1 MPHKESRWTTPRL
14 RKRRVSISIPPLRTP
29 GPGFWAP
36 VKPTWAIDNRTAS
49 FRVIPGSPKS
59 TRLETR
65 CPGADIN
72 PYLAVAALVAAG
84 MHGVEQGM
92 KLTSAPITG
101 TNLGSENVPRAP
113 RSLKD
118 TTAIFRDSKV
128 ARDWLGDVF
137 VATVPQSGALWQ
149 VSTGG
154 GTMPRWRRDG
164 RELYFRAND
173 GTLMAVALGSGPG
186 TAAIEQRAAPRPLFP
201 GIPSPGNSP
210 IFTYDATEDGQR
222 FLVATARKGAQLPI
236 TVLVNWHAAL
246 TRRAQGSA
254 P

>member
-1 MPHKESRWTTPRL
+1 LLPLAGE
-14 RKRRVSISIPPLRTP
+14 RKPVAYVSAP
-29 GPGFWAP
+29 GNQVYAQF
-36 VKPTWAIDNRTAS
+36 
-49 FRVIPGSPKS
+49 SPDG
-59 TRLETR
+59 R
-65 CPGADIN
+65 
-72 PYLAVAALVAAG
+72 LVAYSSD
-84 MHGVEQGM
+84 EQGQ
-92 KLTSAPITG
+92 
-101 TNLGSENVPRAP
+101 
-113 RSLKD
+113 
-118 TTAIFRDSKV
+118 F
-128 ARDWLGDVF
+128 DVF

-149 VSTGG
+149 ISTGG

-173 GTLMAVALGSGPG
+173 GTLMAVAFGSGPG

-236 TVLVNWHAAL
+236 TVLVNWQTAL
-246 TRRAQGSA
+246 TQRAQGSV